1 MCDKT
6 ATALETLLAQPDR
19 GGLTE
24 ASALVF
30 KQVVKDTQKMEK
42 RMTTL
47 EQTVVE
53 TKDRVTAIEG
63 DVKDLHSKLDKVIAY
78 MESPSWIKR
87 FWDAYGNKIVLF
99 ALILGAAI
107 LTKYAVPEL
116 VDLWKA
122 LV

>member
-6 ATALETLLAQPDR
+6 ETALETLLSQPDR

-42 RMTTL
+42 RMTIL

-53 TKDRVTAIEG
+53 TKDRVTTIEME
-63 DVKDLHSKLDKVIAY
+63 VKDLHSKLDKVIKY

-99 ALILGAAI
+99 TLILGAAI
-107 LTKYAVPEL
+107 ITKYAVPEL

>member
-1 MCDKT
+1 MCEKT

-42 RMTTL
+42 RMTAV
-47 EQTVVE
+47 EQTVIE

-63 DVKDLHSKLDKVIAY
+63 DVKNLHSKLDKVIAY
-78 MESPSWIKR
+78 MESPSWFKK
-87 FWDAYGNKIVLF
+87 FWDKYGNRIVIS
-99 ALILGAAI
+99 ALIIGAAI
-107 LTKYAVPEL
+107 ITKHTVPEL
-116 VDLWKA
+116 VDMWKA
-122 LV
+122 LT